1 MNDVDIMNLF
11 KKEDNEELKI
21 VEKAY
26 HDEMEQMQNNTI
38 RGTRE
43 VQEKYEEYFS
53 SVGTE
58 LIAANPKEEDL
69 IIDKQKQQDGEL
81 KHRVQLTGRNKEL
94 IEWGFDKLVQDGLAK
109 IDNAIPICIECGKS
123 ITGLGLKCENDN
135 SVICWD
141 CVDSQNY
148 IDYKTI
154 NICKFG
160 GN

>member
-1 MNDVDIMNLF
+1 MKDVYKMNLF
-11 KKEDNEELKI
+11 KEEDNEELKI
-21 VEKAY
+21 VEQAY
-26 HDEMEQMQNNTI
+26 HDEMAQIQNDTVH
-38 RGTRE
+38 GTRE
-43 VQEKYEEYFS
+43 VQEKYEECFS

-69 IIDKQKQQDGEL
+69 IADRQRQQDEEL
-81 KHRVQLTGRNKEL
+81 KQRVQLTDRNKEL
-94 IEWGFDKLVQDGLAK
+94 IEWGFGKLVQDGLARV
-109 IDNAIPICIECGKS
+109 DNAIPICIECGKS
-123 ITGLGLKCENDN
+123 ITGLGLICENDN